1 MRLAYTTV
9 TDTFFFDLDI
19 ANLAEFVDEIKETMV
34 FSSAPKQ
41 GDGCYGIA
49 RFKNTYVL
57 GKRIANK
64 NAEAR
69 SSLLVYDLAWNFLKE
84 IPVKGCKQLHQITP
98 WQDKM
103 LCASTGT
110 NEIFVTDMNTGKS
123 TSSHLSINKPIAETK
138 TDENHINSMCIHG
151 DSIYLYCHNHCNS
164 MIVDV
169 ELSSVLSAD
178 KMRINRTYEYV
189 GMQGHNVMILGN
201 RLLSLNSGHG
211 MLMCHGL
218 KTGCE
223 LQTVALDGRYL
234 RGLEATSNHI
244 FIGGSYVAKDRTER
258 FANKDIVIY
267 VLEKT
272 SLEIVSRIGL
282 AGKKN
287 ILDIRVTK

>member
-110 NEIFVTDMNTGKS
+110 NEIFYCR
-123 TSSHLSINKPIAETK
+123 
-138 TDENHINSMCIHG
+138 NS
-151 DSIYLYCHNHCNS
+151 
-164 MIVDV
+164 
-169 ELSSVLSAD
+169 
-178 KMRINRTYEYV
+178 
-189 GMQGHNVMILGN
+189 Q
-201 RLLSLNSGHG
+201 
-211 MLMCHGL
+211 
-218 KTGCE
+218 
-223 LQTVALDGRYL
+223 
-234 RGLEATSNHI
+234 
-244 FIGGSYVAKDRTER
+244 F
-258 FANKDIVIY
+258 
-267 VLEKT
+267 
-272 SLEIVSRIGL
+272 
-282 AGKKN
+282 
-287 ILDIRVTK
+287 